1 MSREEI
7 LEERCKRFGEIL
19 EVAIGLNT
27 LYLAGYITYN
37 DLRFLRGYP
46 ELTSKAEKI
55 ASKLTH
61 NSIAKP
67 PLGVAS
73 KDMWDRK
80 RREDLAAAMDRYL
93 EAGKK
98 IPKEWLEEYNEIGN
112 EQEKVDSKYKTLCDD
127 CALQD
132 LKCSCD
138 CTREFISKSTL
149 LTPDEINT
157 LVDKWYALKESEE

>member
-1 MSREEI
+1 MY
-7 LEERCKRFGEIL
+7 FM
-19 EVAIGLNT
+19 
-27 LYLAGYITYN
+27 
-37 DLRFLRGYP
+37 
-46 ELTSKAEKI
+46 
-55 ASKLTH
+55 SKLVITLGNEDIVNLLNGRAVEFGIKDINLIRQGLKDVEIH
-61 NSIAKP
+61 VGMDIPMKYRNIAKP
-67 PLGVAS
+67 PLGVS
-73 KDMWDRK
+73 PKDMWDRK

-93 EAGKK
+93 EAGKRRFLK
-98 IPKEWLEEYNEIGN
+98 NGLKKYNEIGN

-132 LKCSCD
+132 LECSCD

>member
-1 MSREEI
+1 MY
-7 LEERCKRFGEIL
+7 FM
-19 EVAIGLNT
+19 
-27 LYLAGYITYN
+27 
-37 DLRFLRGYP
+37 
-46 ELTSKAEKI
+46 
-55 ASKLTH
+55 SKLVITLVNEDIVNLLNGRAVEFDIKDINLIRQGLKDVEIH
-61 NSIAKP
+61 VGMDIPMKYRNIAKP

-73 KDMWDRK
+73 KDIWDRK

-98 IPKEWLEEYNEIGN
+98 IPKEWLEEYNEN
-112 EQEKVDSKYKTLCDD
+112 VDSKYKTLCDD

-132 LKCSCD
+132 LECGCD

>member
-1 MSREEI
+1 MY
-7 LEERCKRFGEIL
+7 FM
-19 EVAIGLNT
+19 
-27 LYLAGYITYN
+27 
-37 DLRFLRGYP
+37 
-46 ELTSKAEKI
+46 
-55 ASKLTH
+55 SKLVITLGNEDIVNLLNGRAVEFGIKDINLIRQGLKDVEIH
-61 NSIAKP
+61 VGMDIPMKYRNIAKP
-67 PLGVAS
+67 PLGVS
-73 KDMWDRK
+73 PKDMWDRK

-132 LKCSCD
+132 LECSCD

>member
-1 MSREEI
+1 M
-7 LEERCKRFGEIL
+7 
-19 EVAIGLNT
+19 
-27 LYLAGYITYN
+27 
-37 DLRFLRGYP
+37 
-46 ELTSKAEKI
+46 
-55 ASKLTH
+55 SKLVITLGNEDIVNLLNGRAVEFGIRDINLIRQGLKDVEIH
-61 NSIAKP
+61 VGMDIPMKYRNIAKP

-80 RREDLAAAMDRYL
+80 RREDLVAAMDRYL